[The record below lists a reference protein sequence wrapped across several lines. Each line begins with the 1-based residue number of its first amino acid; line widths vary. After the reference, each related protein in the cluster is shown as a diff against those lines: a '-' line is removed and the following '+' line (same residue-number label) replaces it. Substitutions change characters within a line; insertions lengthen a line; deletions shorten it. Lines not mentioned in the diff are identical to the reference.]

1 MIELTQEEK
10 ELILVCLGNSL
21 NDTEQECIWSDV
33 KVLYD
38 KLRTEWHPDAET
50 SESIIQT
57 RIETVGF

>member
-1 MIELTQEEK
+1 MSELTQEEK

-21 NDTEQECIWSDV
+21 NDSEQECIWDDV

-38 KLRTEWHPDAET
+38 KLRTEWYPVAES

-57 RIETVGF
+57 RKETLGF